1 MPLYVYTCSD
11 GHDTEAIRSADTV
24 AVGCQCG
31 HQAQRQSVYRMA
43 QIGAVRPPVAERTV
57 NLRQYREASE
67 QIAYEHSR
75 AEESAQRE
83 LPPPP
88 LWKMAKKRA
97 AKLMAAGVKDSL
109 DYRPEYVKDD

>member
-1 MPLYVYTCSD
+1 MPLYVYTCPD
-11 GHDTEAIRSADTV
+11 GHSVEAIRSADTV
-24 AVGCQCG
+24 ALTCQCG
-31 HQAQRQSVYRMA
+31 REAERQTVYRMA

-57 NLRQYREASE
+57 SLRQYREASE

-88 LWKMAKKRA
+88 LWKMAKQRA
-97 AKLMAAGVKDSL
+97 SKLMAAGITDSL
-109 DYRPEYVKDD
+109 DYRPEYVHD